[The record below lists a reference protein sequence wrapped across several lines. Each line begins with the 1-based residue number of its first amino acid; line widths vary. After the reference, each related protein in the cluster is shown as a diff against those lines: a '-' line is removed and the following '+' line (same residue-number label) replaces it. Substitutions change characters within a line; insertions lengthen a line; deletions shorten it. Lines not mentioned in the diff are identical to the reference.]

1 MKGNTQPGTEK
12 RNLGSFAKNL
22 LSFTFSSGVHD
33 LLLAVENDFDN
44 IAGFHR

>member
-1 MKGNTQPGTEK
+1 MLRIEGEYSAGDRK
-12 RNLGSFAKNL
+12 RKFAKNL

-33 LLLAVENDFDN
+33 LLLVVENDFDN